1 MVTGIVLLRPRN
13 HHLQCCR
20 IAPGDSLPVTRKKLG
35 YFFLSLL
42 LPGCPLLS
50 CKRRSA
56 WSVTGIGSKGRRDIA
71 VTVSMQVPVFE
82 SPTQRNFEDIHTS
95 TPTLLA
101 APTIPSQ
108 TPSPMT
114 IPFAAAD
121 FANVVSRSPGMI
133 TLSKPA
139 AVLVPRT

>member
-1 MVTGIVLLRPRN
+1 MVTGIVLLRPETTTCNVAASR
-13 HHLQCCR
+13 L
-20 IAPGDSLPVTRKKLG
+20 ATVYLLPEKKLG
-35 YFFLSLL
+35 NVSLSWL

-50 CKRRSA
+50 CKRWSA
-56 WSVTGIGSKGRRDIA
+56 WSATGIGSKGRRDIA

-82 SPTQRNFEDIHTS
+82 SPTQRNFEDIHAS

-121 FANVVSRSPGMI
+121 FANVVSRSPDMI
-133 TLSKPA
+133 TFSKPA